1 MTTRPPTSPSTTG
14 PSATNATPPEV
25 LDDDPP
31 VTAVMTRRV
40 VTIDAAA
47 RVPTALHL
55 MTTTGVR
62 HLPVL
67 DRGRCVGMLV
77 ETDLIRCL
85 TQPAGLLAV
94 AITRTAAEL
103 RRPPV
108 ELPPTA
114 RASEAA
120 QRMSSDTYDA
130 VLVTDHGR
138 VLGIVTATDLVR
150 MLAHSVPQRLP

>member
-1 MTTRPPTSPSTTG
+1 MTTRPPNDPSTTG
-14 PSATNATPPEV
+14 PSAHLAAPPEV

-31 VTAVMTRRV
+31 VSAVMTRQV
-40 VTIDAAA
+40 VAIDAAA
-47 RVPTALHL
+47 RMPTALHL
-55 MTTTGVR
+55 MSTTGVR

-85 TQPAGLLAV
+85 AEPAGLLAV
-94 AITRTAAEL
+94 ALTRTAAEL
-103 RRPPV
+103 RRPPL

-120 QRMSSDTYDA
+120 RRMSGDTSDA
-130 VLVTDHGR
+130 VLVTDEGR

-150 MLAHSVPQRLP
+150 MLARTVQQRLP

>member
-1 MTTRPPTSPSTTG
+1 MTIRPPTSPSTTG
-14 PSATNATPPEV
+14 APVHLAAPPEV

-31 VTAVMTRRV
+31 VTAVMTRLV
-40 VTIDAAA
+40 VAIDAAA
-47 RVPTALHL
+47 RMPTALHL
-55 MTTTGVR
+55 MTTAGVR

-85 TQPAGLLAV
+85 AEPAGLLAV
-94 AITRTAAEL
+94 ALTRTAAEL
-103 RRPPV
+103 RRPPL

-120 QRMSSDTYDA
+120 RRMSGDTSDA

-150 MLAHSVPQRLP
+150 MLARTVPQRLP